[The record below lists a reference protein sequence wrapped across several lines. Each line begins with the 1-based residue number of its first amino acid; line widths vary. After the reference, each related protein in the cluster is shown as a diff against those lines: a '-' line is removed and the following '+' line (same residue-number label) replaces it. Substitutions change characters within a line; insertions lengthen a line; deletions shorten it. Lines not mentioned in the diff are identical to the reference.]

1 MTATWALVCLLGLT
15 PQVFYLGSRSP
26 FLLTKALY
34 LYLVGSF
41 ACLFLALSWRRDP
54 PRAGLPRALLA
65 PALFVAYAAVR
76 APWFADTRPEIAAPF
91 LWGAFLLAA
100 WPIAGAGAIDPTG
113 APRVARLLVVLGG
126 LTGAYALLQA
136 VGVDLPLYDPGRS
149 VLSASFTPGAW
160 QPPFATLGN
169 PNFLGEYL
177 AGLLPLAVAGALGAT
192 GPCRWVLAGAGT
204 IMAAALPLTLA
215 RAAWLGAVVGLG
227 VTFLARPAG
236 KLPGRRLSALAL
248 AMLTFAL
255 AAALAMGHW
264 TKRTS
269 PWHKLAGTWSQL
281 MVAGEGRR
289 LWWGATVRMVADHP
303 WAGVGEGRFREAYPA
318 YQGLALA
325 SLPNPQAT
333 TVDAS
338 PVESPHSDY
347 LHAAAELGIP
357 GLLLLLGTLGLILA
371 DGFRGARRA
380 EGSER
385 ALRAGG
391 LGGLAALLVAGLF
404 GFPLHTASGLFMA
417 AALSSFA
424 VPPAPTEEH
433 ARPAPRWQWVLL
445 VGATALGFWQT
456 AHLLRVYAA
465 SLHLHRGTEA
475 FLRRD
480 IPGALEAFER
490 AREACPRDSD
500 VRATLGRAYLAAGH
514 PDLALP
520 HLAAG
525 LRGFDS
531 SPLRL
536 ALGRAYLALGQVEAA
551 EGAFRA
557 GVTSF
562 PGYAPLHLSYAGVL
576 AGEGRDAEASQHLAR
591 ALAGDPKLAD
601 AHYLLGTLRAREGD
615 HAAAAAALRRFLEL
629 ARPGDPRIP
638 SAMARLAE
646 QEGAPPH
653 IDNGEKPVK

>member
-1 MTATWALVCLLGLT
+1 MKATWVLVCLLGLT

-26 FLLTKALY
+26 FLLTKALF

-41 ACLFLALSWRRDP
+41 ACLSLALSWRRDP
-54 PRAGLPRALLA
+54 PRAGLPRALVA

-91 LWGAFLLAA
+91 LWGGFLLAA
-100 WPIAGAGAIDPTG
+100 WPIAGAINSAGASRI
-113 APRVARLLVVLGG
+113 ARPLVVLGG

-136 VGVDLPLYDPGRS
+136 VGVDLPFYNPGRS
-149 VLSASFTPGAW
+149 VLSASFTPGAG

-177 AGLLPLAVAGALGAT
+177 AALLPLAVAGALGAT
-192 GPCRWVLAGAGT
+192 GRRRWILGGAGA

-215 RAAWLGAVVGLG
+215 RAAWLGAAGGLAVTLVLLPGQALNKKRLLLVLLG
-227 VTFLARPAG
+227 VMGSALVAAAAMG
-236 KLPGRRLSALAL
+236 RLSAGGTPWEKVA
-248 AMLTFAL
+248 ATPGQL
-255 AAALAMGHW
+255 AAPGF
-264 TKRTS
+264 
-269 PWHKLAGTWSQL
+269 
-281 MVAGEGRR
+281 GRR
-289 LWWGATVRMVADHP
+289 LWWNATVEMVRDHP
-303 WAGVGEGRFREAYPA
+303 LAGVGTGRFREAYPP
-318 YQGLALA
+318 YQARAIAAL
-325 SLPNPQAT
+325 PDPAT
-333 TVDAS
+333 FVVPFTS
-338 PVESPHSDY
+338 VESPHNDY
-347 LHAAAELGIP
+347 LQVAAELGLP
-357 GLLLLLGTLGLILA
+357 GLALLLVSLGWI
-371 DGFRGARRA
+371 ARDAARSIRRV
-380 EGSER
+380 EGCER
-385 ALRAGG
+385 AWRAGG

-417 AALSSFA
+417 AALSSLA
-424 VPPAPTEEH
+424 VAPPPAEERP
-433 ARPAPRWQWVLL
+433 RPALPWQWVLL
-445 VGATALGFWQT
+445 AGAAALGVWQT

-475 FLRRD
+475 LLRRD
-480 IPGALEAFER
+480 IPGALDALER
-490 AREACPRDSD
+490 AREVCPRDSD
-500 VRATLGRAYLAAGH
+500 VRATLGRAYLAAGR

-536 ALGRAYLALGQVEAA
+536 ALGRAYLALGQVGAA
-551 EGAFRA
+551 EGTFRA
-557 GVTSF
+557 GVAAF

-591 ALAGDPKLAD
+591 ALAGDPKLPD
-601 AHYLLGTLRAREGD
+601 AHYLLGTLRARQGD

-629 ARPGDPRIP
+629 APPEDPRRP
-638 SAMARLAE
+638 TAAARLGE
-646 QEGAPPH
+646 QEGALRH